1 MRILSKIDINLSKEK
16 YKDIAS
22 PQGLDSVIQ
31 RGREKALRKRK
42 LRYKRPM
49 WGLVASILTFIILL
63 NTSIAFAKAVSNVPL
78 IRDFA
83 NVVLVNPGIKY
94 AFEEGYIQD
103 INKACEVDGVKVTLT
118 RIIGDNKR
126 IIFGYTIDGIEE
138 KEGQYISPRTIDIED
153 EKGKKLETF
162 QSHGS
167 RDYSAD
173 GLKPLKKEKYFE
185 VGLGGKDSLP
195 KNINI
200 VFDKI
205 IDMNNT
211 DRDQILSQGK
221 FTMNIEVKDKIL
233 KVEPQI
239 YALNKEVDLDGFKVF
254 IREMRVYPMGTEVV
268 IKRDLGKEQRFTW
281 LKDGYL
287 EDEKEN
293 IFRLTSGRNTEAGDE
308 YILTF
313 AGGAYNK
320 SKNLTF
326 KARGMFYQPKIDR
339 EIVIDKKS
347 RRIIEDGG
355 YGIELL
361 SIENKGEETQINFK
375 PKEGEKIESIDLRL
389 IGDSKSY
396 SQFWHN
402 YEGNDDRYI
411 KEFGVTVDSTSV
423 RDDILKFAVTWIHK
437 FQTSS
442 FQIELK

>member
-1 MRILSKIDINLSKEK
+1 MSKININLSKEK
-16 YKDIAS
+16 YKGVTS
-22 PQGLDSVIQ
+22 PKGLDSTIQ
-31 RGREKALRKRK
+31 RGREKALRKRRMK
-42 LRYKRPM
+42 YKKPM

-63 NTSIAFAKAVSNVPL
+63 NTSVAFAKAVSNMPL

-103 INKACEVDGVKVTLT
+103 VNKTCEVDGVKVTLT

-126 IIFGYTIDGIEE
+126 LIFGYTVEGIEE

-153 EKGKKLETF
+153 KDGKKLEMS
-162 QSHGS
+162 QSQGTG
-167 RDYSAD
+167 DYSAD
-173 GLKPLKKEKYFE
+173 GLKPLKNEKYFE
-185 VGLGGKDSLP
+185 VGLGGKDNLP
-195 KNINI
+195 KNINV

-205 IDMNNT
+205 VDMNNP
-211 DRDQILSQGK
+211 DREKVLSTTK
-221 FTMNIEVKDKIL
+221 FSISIEIKDKIL
-233 KVEPQI
+233 QVEPQV
-239 YALNKEVDLDGFKVF
+239 YVLNKEVDLDGLNVF

-281 LKDGYL
+281 LNDGYL

-293 IFRLTSGRNTEAGDE
+293 FFRLTSGRNTEAGDE

-320 SKNLTF
+320 SNHLTL
-326 KARGMFYQPKIDR
+326 KARGLFYQPRIDR
-339 EIVIDKKS
+339 EVVIDKSAGKL
-347 RRIIEDGG
+347 IEDGG

-375 PKEGEKIESIDLRL
+375 PKEGEKIRSIDLRL
-389 IGDSKSY
+389 VGDSKSY

-402 YEGNDDRYI
+402 YEGKDERYI
-411 KEFGVTVDSTSV
+411 KEFGVTVDNASAKA
-423 RDDILKFAVTWIHK
+423 DILKFAVTWIHK

-442 FQIELK
+442 FEIEIK

>member
-1 MRILSKIDINLSKEK
+1 MSKIDINLSKEK

-22 PQGLDSVIQ
+22 PQGLDNVIQ
-31 RGREKALRKRK
+31 RGREKALRRRK

-49 WGLVASILTFIILL
+49 WGLVASILGFVILL
-63 NTSIAFAKAVSNVPL
+63 NTSVAFAKVMSKVPL

-83 NVVLVNPGIKY
+83 NVVLINPGIKY
-94 AFEEGYIQD
+94 ALEEGYIQD
-103 INKACEVDGVKVTLT
+103 INKTCEVDGVKVTLT
-118 RIIGDNKR
+118 RIIGDSKR
-126 IIFGYTIDGIEE
+126 LIFGYLIEGVEE

-153 EKGKKLETF
+153 ENGKQLETF
-162 QSHGS
+162 QSHGPG
-167 RDYSAD
+167 DYSTD
-173 GLKPLKKEKYFE
+173 GLKPLKNEKYFE
-185 VGLGGKDSLP
+185 VGLGGKDNLP
-195 KNINI
+195 KNINV

-205 IDMNNT
+205 VDMNNP
-211 DRDQILSQGK
+211 DREQVLSSTK
-221 FTMNIEVKDKIL
+221 FSISIEIKDKIL
-233 KVEPQI
+233 QVEPQV
-239 YALNKEVDLDGFKVF
+239 YLLNKEVDLDGFEVL

-293 IFRLTSGRNTEAGDE
+293 IFRLTSGRNTEDGDQ
-308 YILTF
+308 YILNF

-320 SKNLTF
+320 SKHLTF
-326 KARGMFYQPKIDR
+326 KGRGMFYQPKIDR
-339 EIVIDKKS
+339 EIVIDKS
-347 RRIIEDGG
+347 AGRIIEDGG

-361 SIENKGEETQINFK
+361 SIENKGEETQFNFK

-402 YEGNDDRYI
+402 YEGNEDRYI
-411 KEFGVTVDSTSV
+411 KEFGVTVDSASV
-423 RDDILKFAVTWIHK
+423 KGDTVKFAVTWIHK

-442 FQIELK
+442 FEIELK

>member
-1 MRILSKIDINLSKEK
+1 MSKIDINLSKEK

-22 PQGLDSVIQ
+22 PQGLDNAIQ
-31 RGREKALRKRK
+31 RGREKALRERK

-49 WGLVASILTFIILL
+49 WGLVASILGFVILL
-63 NTSIAFAKAVSNVPL
+63 NTSVAFAKVMSKVPL

-83 NVVLVNPGIKY
+83 NVVLINPGIKY
-94 AFEEGYIQD
+94 ALEEGYIQE
-103 INKACEVDGVKVTLT
+103 INKVYEIDGVKVTLT

-126 IIFGYTIDGIEE
+126 LIFGYIIEGVEE
-138 KEGQYISPRTIDIED
+138 KEGQYISPRNIEIASEND
-153 EKGKKLETF
+153 KQLEIFET
-162 QSHGS
+162 HGPG
-167 RDYSAD
+167 DYSSD
-173 GLKPLKKEKYFE
+173 GLKPLMNEKYFE
-185 VGLGGKDSLP
+185 VGLGGEDSIP
-195 KNINI
+195 KRIKV

-205 IDMNNT
+205 IDMNNP
-211 DRDQILSQGK
+211 DREQILSQGK
-221 FTMNIEVKDKIL
+221 FIMDIEIKDKIL
-233 KVEPQI
+233 QVKPQV
-239 YALNKEVDLDGFKVF
+239 YPLNKEVDLDGFRVF

-268 IKRDLGKEQRFTW
+268 IRRDIGKAQRFTW

-293 IFRLTSGRNTEAGDE
+293 IFRLVSGGTKNGDE

-320 SKNLTF
+320 SKHFTL
-326 KARGMFYQPKIDR
+326 KARGMIYQPRIDR
-339 EIVIDKKS
+339 EVVIDKS
-347 RRIIEDGG
+347 TGRLIEDGG
-355 YGIELL
+355 YGLDLL

-375 PKEGEKIESIDLRL
+375 PKEGANIESIDLTL
-389 IGDSKSY
+389 IGGSKFY

-423 RDDILKFAVTWIHK
+423 KADILKFAVTWIHK

-442 FQIELK
+442 FEIELK